1 MVYVSAN
8 FIGDCQS
15 AGKYSRFYNRT
26 KLDQIKIR
34 YAKNALRN
42 PHLPEKVVRL
52 KKNPLPRTLI
62 QFSLENLVQGFSN
75 LNILT
80 LLPSFFL

>member
-26 KLDQIKIR
+26 KLDQIKICST
-34 YAKNALRN
+34 KNALRN

-52 KKNPLPRTLI
+52 KKKKNP
-62 QFSLENLVQGFSN
+62 FASHVNAVLV
-75 LNILT
+75 
-80 LLPSFFL
+80 